1 LFLVYTHFI
10 TLGCIIIRSLSETI
24 ILFSGMH
31 DRAAV
36 SGAARFFFFKEG
48 DCGKSDENNSVLS
61 EKLPSAKL
69 PPASTVKLV
78 TAMVA
83 LDHLDPS
90 ACVTVSSRARAT
102 RSVKPRLLTDDI
114 LTVSD
119 LLHLALMRSIN
130 SAAVALAEA
139 AGGSENAFVALMNQK
154 AKEIGA
160 FDTHFETASGL
171 PKGKQYT
178 TARDLTIIL
187 KKSLTY
193 PLIREILGKKEWLV
207 RTAAGRD
214 LYLSNTDNMLWSRT
228 DMIGGQTGFTCS
240 ARHNFVG
247 ALDTDKGPIYT
258 AVLGAPSRSRLW
270 KNTLILADLGTSL
283 QQDRTTSGSVEPL
296 VRLPRKD
303 LLRWKPDSAMNQSS
317 LGSDAT
323 FQDQFTHP
331 DPAF

>member
-1 LFLVYTHFI
+1 VKRLFYYLVFVV
-10 TLGCIIIRSLSETI
+10 LVLSTAQPA
-24 ILFSGMH
+24 FSFSRKGI
-31 DRAAV
+31 AAKAWIV
-36 SGAARFFFFKEG
+36 I
-48 DCGKSDENNSVLS
+48 DENDSVLS
-61 EKLPSAKL
+61 EKFPSAKL

-83 LDHLDPS
+83 LDRLDPATS
-90 ACVTVSSRARAT
+90 VTVSSRARAA
-102 RSVKPRLLTDDI
+102 RSVKPRLLTTDI
-114 LTVSD
+114 LTVAD

-139 AGGSENAFVALMNQK
+139 AGGSETAFVALMNQK

-171 PKGKQYT
+171 PKGRQYT

-187 KKSLTY
+187 KKALTY

-214 LYLSNTDNMLWSRT
+214 LYLSNTDNLLWSRT
-228 DMIGGQTGFTCS
+228 DMIGGKTGFTCS
-240 ARHNFVG
+240 ARHNFVC
-247 ALDTDKGPIYT
+247 ALDTEKGPIYT

-270 KNTLILADLGTSL
+270 KNTLILADIGTSL
-283 QQDRTTSGSVEPL
+283 QQDRTISGSVEPL
-296 VRLPRKD
+296 VRLPRRD
-303 LLRWKPDSAMNQSS
+303 LLRWKPDNALNQSS
-317 LGSDAT
+317 PGNDGV
-323 FQDQFTHP
+323 FQDQSAHP

>member
-1 LFLVYTHFI
+1 MKRLFYYLVFVV
-10 TLGCIIIRSLSETI
+10 LVLSAAHPA
-24 ILFSGMH
+24 FSFSRKGI
-31 DRAAV
+31 AAKAWIV
-36 SGAARFFFFKEG
+36 I
-48 DCGKSDENNSVLS
+48 DENDSVLS
-61 EKLPSAKL
+61 EKFPSAKL

-83 LDHLDPS
+83 LDRLDP
-90 ACVTVSSRARAT
+90 AATVTVSSRARAA
-102 RSVKPRLLTDDI
+102 RSVKPRLLTTDI

-139 AGGSENAFVALMNQK
+139 ACGSENTFVALMNQK

-171 PKGKQYT
+171 PKGRQYT

-187 KKSLTY
+187 KKALTY

-214 LYLSNTDNMLWSRT
+214 LYLSNTDNLLWSRA
-228 DMIGGQTGFTCS
+228 DIIGGKTGFTCS
-240 ARHNFVG
+240 ARHNFVC
-247 ALDTDKGPIYT
+247 ALDTEKGPIYT

-270 KNTLILADLGTSL
+270 KNTLILADIGTSL
-283 QQDRTTSGSVEPL
+283 QQDRAISGSVEPL
-296 VRLPRKD
+296 VRLPRRD
-303 LLRWKPDSAMNQSS
+303 ILRWKPDNALNQSS
-317 LGSDAT
+317 PGNDGV
-323 FQDQFTHP
+323 FQDQSAHP